1 MINILGSSGYAGPA
15 KYVGLD
21 ECMAVDGFNLH
32 IYGKETTKPFRKM
45 GHATILDTD
54 INKAK
59 EKARNI
65 QDKLKVI
72 S

>member
-1 MINILGSSGYAGPA
+1 
-15 KYVGLD
+15 
-21 ECMAVDGFNLH
+21 
-32 IYGKETTKPFRKM
+32 M